1 MPTYRYHSPL
11 PHIGTRSSYYNG
23 SRLCSPDAVFIL
35 SPLLLVSVRDTACM
49 YSTSDRM
56 HLCYRFGGEVGSE
69 VVPVIRNKV
78 SGNILQ
84 GRGLLGKTHC
94 EGRRQETKAW
104 RRHIGYTM
112 KLMYAISSIS
122 PKDFVFLFYFFPPG
136 STSSP
141 YVTLTACLL
150 LARKVSCMTIRRSY

>member
-56 HLCYRFGGEVGSE
+56 HLCYRFAGEVRSE

-78 SGNILQ
+78 SDTFFKDVVHGERRIVSVQGN
-84 GRGLLGKTHC
+84 
-94 EGRRQETKAW
+94 RRKPE
-104 RRHIGYTM
+104 
-112 KLMYAISSIS
+112 
-122 PKDFVFLFYFFPPG
+122 DD
-136 STSSP
+136 
-141 YVTLTACLL
+141 TLRTQ
-150 LARKVSCMTIRRSY
+150 